1 MAAAEKKTTDNTTT
15 SSSDRMELFFEVIEE
30 WEQDINQKLKKY
42 GDLLSKEDNYPD
54 DEHEAVRQI
63 NSEEYQKLQALI
75 VEKIK
80 QLPGQ
85 RLKAIII
92 PKGPYDISENM
103 VYVKSV
109 IPVYVVCDEDLNFLN
124 IRYGDWLSSSEL
136 SELNSK
142 LSKFNNST
150 ENERA
155 ILEAVSSVAKKY
167 QVPIIHGFIT
177 LSLNDLEVLAAQLG
191 IGDYAEKVFQK
202 DVKNYFENQG

>member
-1 MAAAEKKTTDNTTT
+1 MATKKTTDNTI
-15 SSSDRMELFFEVIEE
+15 SSNLNKLFNDIVKE
-30 WEQDINQKLKKY
+30 WEQKIDQKLEKY
-42 GDLLSKEDNYPD
+42 DNLLLNYVV
-54 DEHEAVRQI
+54 EAVRQM

-177 LSLNDLEVLAAQLG
+177 LSLNDLEVVAAQLD